1 MKEIYNFFVRVEVLL
16 LGVAIYLCNTVV
28 VITITQLLLTLKFG
42 LIWSTGLNP
51 VWGVVEMYDTDNLRQ
66 WHQLEIRLN
75 VFFDQS
81 TILQKQFLITITVLG
96 ELWCRKN
103 KKTAFYVEDLC
114 KLSSQSIWFKKE
126 DHARF
131 RIS

>member
-42 LIWSTGLNP
+42 LILSTGLNP

-96 ELWCRKN
+96 ELWYRKN

-114 KLSSQSIWFKKE
+114 KLSSQSI
-126 DHARF
+126 
-131 RIS
+131 